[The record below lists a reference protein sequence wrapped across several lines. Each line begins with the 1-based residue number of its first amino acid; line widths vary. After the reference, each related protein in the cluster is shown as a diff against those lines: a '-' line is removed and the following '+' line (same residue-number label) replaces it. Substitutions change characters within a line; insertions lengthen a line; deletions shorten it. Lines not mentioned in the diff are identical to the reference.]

1 MRILYTRARTHTHTY
16 TYTYTYTHADCACA
30 SVRVCVRA
38 PVRCACVRLCACLPV
53 LARVHR
59 MCVCECACAG
69 MARKGE
75 HVSSLAHVHVSEPVC
90 PCTYV
95 HPKMVLTSGRRM
107 GALSVTATVV

>member
-1 MRILYTRARTHTHTY
+1 MLTARVRP
-16 TYTYTYTHADCACA
+16 CACA

-38 PVRCACVRLCACLPV
+38 PVRCA
-53 LARVHR
+53 
-59 MCVCECACAG
+59 CVCECACAG